1 MNYSEYKVTK
11 ITRGACECFFAKHH
25 YLSQQG
31 NTFRSGYY
39 FGLLH
44 KDKLI
49 AATVFNTMSS
59 QITAKGCFDL
69 ATNDQQGFFE
79 IGRFSIEPD
88 YDTDDLA
95 AWFLKE
101 SARRF
106 RSEHE
111 VRALFAYADPA
122 YETGE
127 VYTDAGFTCYGLT
140 AKRRDFY
147 VKQDD
152 GSFIKQNRGKTK
164 DVKGEWRDR
173 PQKLRFLLTYDEDLH
188 TQWED
193 SRK

>member
-39 FGLLH
+39 YGLIH

-59 QITAKGCFDL
+59 QVTAKGCFNLD
-69 ATNDQQGFFE
+69 TNEQQGFYE
-79 IGRFSIEPD
+79 IGRFSIDPD
-88 YDTDDLA
+88 HDIDDLA
-95 AWFLKE
+95 AWFLKQ
-101 SARRF
+101 SIQRF
-106 RSEHE
+106 RDEHE

-127 VYTDAGFTCYGLT
+127 VYTAAGFTCYGLT

-147 VKQDD
+147 AKQEDNV
-152 GSFIKQNRGKTK
+152 FIKQNRGKTRG
-164 DVKGEWRDR
+164 VEGEWRDR
-173 PQKLRFLLTYDEDLH
+173 VQKLRFLFVCDKNLQP
-188 TQWED
+188 QWNVNQ
-193 SRK
+193 

>member
-39 FGLLH
+39 FGLIH
-44 KDKLI
+44 KGKLI

-79 IGRFSIEPD
+79 IGRFSIDPD
-88 YDTDDLA
+88 HDTDDLA

-101 SARRF
+101 SIHRF

-127 VYTDAGFTCYGLT
+127 VYTDAGFACYGLT

-147 VKQDD
+147 AEQDD
-152 GSFIKQNRGKTK
+152 GSFIKQNRGKTQG
-164 DVKGEWRDR
+164 VKGEWRDR
-173 PQKLRFLLTYDEDLH
+173 PQKLRFLLTYDEDLQ

>member
-1 MNYSEYKVTK
+1 MNYSEYKIDKT
-11 ITRGACECFFAKHH
+11 TRGTCECFLAKHH

-39 FGLLH
+39 WSLVH

-49 AATVFNTMSS
+49 GVVVFCTMSS
-59 QITAKGCFDL
+59 QATARGCFDL
-69 ATNDQQGFFE
+69 ATNEQHGFFE
-79 IGRFSIEPD
+79 IGRFCIDPD
-88 YDTDDLA
+88 YDTDGLA

-101 SARRF
+101 SICHFCGER
-106 RSEHE
+106 E

-127 VYTDAGFTCYGLT
+127 VYVDADFTCYGLT

-147 VKQDD
+147 AEQAD
-152 GSFIKQNRGKTK
+152 GSFIKQNRGKTQGV
-164 DVKGEWRDR
+164 DGEWRDR
-173 PQKLRFLLTYDEDLH
+173 PRKLRFLLVYDEDLQ

-193 SRK
+193 SRR